1 MLWPQRRH
9 TEETDL
15 MGRLATGDRQA
26 LDLIYRAEAAEV
38 YRFALAMSGN
48 PAWAADAVQDA
59 FVHLAEKPQG
69 YDRNQGPL
77 RAYLCGIARYKLLA
91 RWRESSGIKT
101 IADDEPG
108 EDEDTLPDTP
118 HIHSPE
124 ADLARS
130 QDTQALWR
138 AIARLPWVFREALV
152 LVDIQERTYIEAAQ
166 IAGVEINTLRTRLHR
181 ARKRLADMLAPAPN
195 ALQT

>member
-1 MLWPQRRH
+1 MLWPKRRH

-15 MGRLATGDRQA
+15 MGRLAAGDRQA

-38 YRFALAMSGN
+38 YRFGLAMSGN

-91 RWRESSGIKT
+91 RWREVSRVVAAEADEASE
-101 IADDEPG
+101 DDEDIG
-108 EDEDTLPDTP
+108 AL
-118 HIHSPE
+118 HGHSPE
-124 ADLARS
+124 AELARS
-130 QDTQALWR
+130 QETRALWR
-138 AIARLPWVFREALV
+138 AIGRLPWVFREAVV
-152 LVDIQERTYIEAAQ
+152 LVDIQERTYTEAAQ

-181 ARKRLADMLAPAPN
+181 ARKRLAQALAPAPTE
-195 ALQT
+195 LPT

>member
-15 MGRLATGDRQA
+15 MGRLVAGDRQA

-38 YRFALAMSGN
+38 YRFALAMSAN

-59 FVHLAEKPQG
+59 FVHLAERPHG

-77 RAYLCGIARYKLLA
+77 RAYLCGIARHKLLA
-91 RWRESSGIKT
+91 RWREASGIV
-101 IADDEPG
+101 AAHDDEPG
-108 EDEDTLPDTP
+108 EDEGDGTP
-118 HIHSPE
+118 HAHSPE
-124 ADLARS
+124 AEFARS

-138 AIARLPWVFREALV
+138 AIARLPWVFREAVV
-152 LVDIQERTYIEAAQ
+152 LVDIQERTYTEAAQ

-181 ARKRLADMLAPAPN
+181 ARKRLAQALAPASPF
-195 ALQT
+195 LQT

>member
-1 MLWPQRRH
+1 MLWPKRRH

-15 MGRLATGDRQA
+15 VGRLAAGDRQA
-26 LDLIYRAEAAEV
+26 LDLIYRAEAGEV

-48 PAWAADAVQDA
+48 PAWSADAVQDA

-69 YDRNQGPL
+69 YDHHQGPV
-77 RAYLCGIARYKLLA
+77 RAYLCGIARHKLLA
-91 RWRESSGIKT
+91 RWRESQGMAT
-101 IADDEPG
+101 VDPELG
-108 EDEDTLPDTP
+108 EDEGALHDTP
-118 HIHSPE
+118 HTHSPE
-124 ADLARS
+124 ADFARS

-138 AIARLPWVFREALV
+138 AIARLPWVFREAVV
-152 LVDIQERTYIEAAQ
+152 LVDIQERTYTEAAQ

-181 ARKRLADMLAPAPN
+181 ARKRLAELLSPAST

>member
-1 MLWPQRRH
+1 MLWPRKRH

-15 MGRLATGDRQA
+15 MGRLAAGDRQA

-38 YRFALAMSGN
+38 YRFALGMSGN

-59 FVHLAEKPQG
+59 FVQLAEKPHG

-91 RWRESSGIKT
+91 RWRESSPFAT
-101 IADDEPG
+101 LEE
-108 EDEDTLPDTP
+108 EDEGGNDAPAT
-118 HIHSPE
+118 HSPE
-124 ADLARS
+124 AEFARS

-138 AIARLPWVFREALV
+138 AIALLPWVFREAIV

-181 ARKRLADMLAPAPN
+181 GRKRLAEALAPAVSTELP
-195 ALQT
+195 T